1 MIIKKYQGAT
11 ENEAVVKAKEDL
23 GSDAVIMNVKSV
35 KQRGLCRLFKKDYVE
50 ITAAVDEP
58 DTKEGRKSGKV
69 PLKDSE
75 LKNRQKPDETE
86 QLPNRIETSELK
98 EPAVTTAI
106 QERLENLAQLLERQM
121 QEEPEQ
127 DALEQEK
134 ETQDHNSRMVKLV
147 YEQLL
152 NNEVTEENSREIM
165 RELDNKDN
173 LQLDDLLASVYQKIV
188 LKLGQMKTVE
198 LSEKKPKIIFFI
210 GPTGV
215 GKTTTIAK
223 LASKYKL
230 EKKAKIAIITADTYR
245 VAAVEQIRTYANILS
260 APIEVVYHA
269 GELKPLYE
277 KYQEY
282 DLILVDTAGRSHKNE
297 EQKED
302 IQKLLETAL
311 DYPHEIYLVV
321 SATTKYKD
329 LVRITQTYSDI
340 SDYRLLF
347 TKIDETDALGNILN
361 IRMLTQKPLSYTT
374 FGQNVPEDI
383 SVTDAQGIAK
393 QLLGGNESWIRQNN

>member
-75 LKNRQKPDETE
+75 LKNRQKPEEPE

-134 ETQDHNSRMVKLV
+134 ESQDHNSRMVKLV

-165 RELDNKDN
+165 REIDNKDN

>member
-134 ETQDHNSRMVKLV
+134 ESQDHNSRMVKLV

-165 RELDNKDN
+165 REIDNKDN

>member
-75 LKNRQKPDETE
+75 LKNRQKPEETE

-134 ETQDHNSRMVKLV
+134 EVQDHNSRMVKLV

-165 RELDNKDN
+165 REIDNKDN

-321 SATTKYKD
+321 SATTKYRD

>member
-69 PLKDSE
+69 LLKDSE
-75 LKNRQKPDETE
+75 LKNRQKPDEME

-134 ETQDHNSRMVKLV
+134 EAQDHNSRMVKLV

-165 RELDNKDN
+165 REIDNKDN

-321 SATTKYKD
+321 
-329 LVRITQTYSDI
+329 VRQ
-340 SDYRLLF
+340 R
-347 TKIDETDALGNILN
+347 N
-361 IRMLTQKPLSYTT
+361 IR
-374 FGQNVPEDI
+374 I
-383 SVTDAQGIAK
+383 
-393 QLLGGNESWIRQNN
+393 